1 MRMSEK
7 NGEPMLEKSLFFM
20 GKSTISMV
28 IFHSF
33 LYVYQ
38 AGYLLTQFN
47 GCDFSRGHPLA
58 KISISFMFG
67 YAYNHRTMSFATVS
81 LDYQVPHIGMSQNL
95 VALLS
100 SQQNSWDFMD
110 VHPPKNAVDIFT
122 HVLHGAGICTPT
134 FAQNHPVM

>member
-1 MRMSEK
+1 
-7 NGEPMLEKSLFFM
+7 M